1 MSPGVLEDLA
11 RWGPA
16 TAPCDDLVEAE
27 AYCRGLARSHYENF
41 PLLAWTLPRRLRQ
54 PFANVYAWCR
64 WADDLA
70 DEPGDPARSLELL
83 GWWREELRACFAGT
97 AGHPVTLAL
106 QASVET
112 FDLPCE
118 PFSDLL
124 TAFETDQRVVE
135 YETFVE
141 LLGYCRYSANPVGRI
156 VLALSGCRGPRYE
169 AWSDSICT
177 GLQLANFWQDV
188 RRDHEAGRIYL
199 PREDRQRFG
208 FADSQLAARVSDR
221 AFEDLLRFQVERTR
235 EYLQDG
241 LPLVAV
247 MPGRM
252 QVVLELFVRGGL
264 KILKRIERVNY
275 RVWETRPVVGRLDV
289 IGLVAMSLAG
299 ALGRSCWPGRS
310 RP

>member
-1 MSPGVLEDLA
+1 M
-11 RWGPA
+11 
-16 TAPCDDLVEAE
+16 
-27 AYCRGLARSHYENF
+27 
-41 PLLAWTLPRRLRQ
+41 
-54 PFANVYAWCR
+54 
-64 WADDLA
+64 
-70 DEPGDPARSLELL
+70 
-83 GWWREELRACFAGT
+83 GWWREELRGCFAGT

-112 FDLPCE
+112 FDLPYE

-135 YETFVE
+135 YETFSE
-141 LLGYCRYSANPVGRI
+141 LLGYCCYSANPVGRI
-156 VLALSGCRGPRYE
+156 VLALSGCRGPECE

-221 AFEDLLRFQVERTR
+221 AFEDLLRFEVERTR

-241 LPLVAV
+241 LPLVAL